1 MEFIKQFLFSIL
13 PLVLIFAIPLIAI
26 LSYRLIR
33 RKLGSARG
41 VKTVSPEIENIT
53 INPKY
58 YNWLSCS
65 LIGSFILFGWFIYAK
80 GGDTRQFIVL
90 IINWGVACFINV
102 IFGSIIISLI
112 AKSIKRNWRNAF
124 LCTSAIMIFIQACIT
139 IAQAPK

>member
-80 GGDTRQFIVL
+80 GGDRSNPENIRDYEYYLEKGIKVECGVGGTFKIESSSNVL
-90 IINWGVACFINV
+90 DTWFKKKQKT
-102 IFGSIIISLI
+102 L
-112 AKSIKRNWRNAF
+112 
-124 LCTSAIMIFIQACIT
+124 
-139 IAQAPK
+139 